1 MNERAGHRSLGVVCA
16 AAALTVAAAGAAQA
30 GSGEPPVVGG
40 GSGIIVDNQAQCTL
54 TTVGYDRSGRLL
66 GLTAGHCGDAGA
78 KVVTEAN
85 PNFGVVGRFVY
96 SNPNLD
102 YALIEFT
109 PGRINPVA
117 RVGDTTITGIGAP
130 AQFPA
135 VVCKK
140 GRTTGTSCG
149 VVWGN
154 LRAAHHETWTQM
166 CVLEGDSGAPVLAGS
181 TLVGMVN
188 AYLGVGCLGPEVGT
202 NMAAISAD
210 LDARDETGA
219 GFHPIP

>member
-1 MNERAGHRSLGVVCA
+1 MNEPAGRRALGAACA
-16 AAALTVAAAGAAQA
+16 AVAISFAAVGTAQAAA
-30 GSGEPPVVGG
+30 PPVVGG
-40 GSGIIVDNQAQCTL
+40 GSGIIIDNQSQCTL
-54 TTVGYDRSGRLL
+54 TTVGYDRDGRLL

-78 KVVTEAN
+78 QVVTEAN

-96 SNPNLD
+96 SNPELD

-109 PGRINPVA
+109 PGKIDPVA
-117 RVGDTTITGIGAP
+117 RVGDTTITGMGAP

-149 VVWGN
+149 VVWGP
-154 LRAAHHETWTQM
+154 LRAAHHETWTQL
-166 CVLEGDSGAPVLAGS
+166 CVLEGDSGAPVMAGS

-188 AYLGVGCLGPEVGT
+188 AYLAIGCLGPEVGT
-202 NMAAISAD
+202 NMSAISAD
-210 LDARDETGA
+210 LEARGEVGA
-219 GFHPIP
+219 GFHPIQ

>member
-1 MNERAGHRSLGVVCA
+1 MNERARHRSLGVA
-16 AAALTVAAAGAAQA
+16 GVAAAITFAAVGTAQA
-30 GSGEPPVVGG
+30 ADPPMVGG
-40 GSGIIVDNQAQCTL
+40 GSGIIVDSQAQCTL
-54 TTVGYDRSGRLL
+54 TTVGYDRGGRLL
-66 GLTAGHCGDAGA
+66 GLTAGHCGQAGA

-85 PNFGVVGRFVY
+85 PNYGVVGRFVY
-96 SNPNLD
+96 SNPELD

-109 PGRINPVA
+109 LGKINPVA
-117 RVGDTTITGIGAP
+117 RVGETTITGIGAP

-154 LRAAHHETWTQM
+154 LRAAHHETWTQL
-166 CVLEGDSGAPVLAGS
+166 CVLEGDSGAPVMSGS

-188 AYLGVGCLGPEVGT
+188 AYLAVGCLGPEVGT
-202 NMAAISAD
+202 NMSAISAD
-210 LDARDETGA
+210 LEARDDVGA
-219 GFHPIP
+219 GFHPIQ